1 MSWGTIK
8 AIASFALPYIL
19 GGDDSAQ
26 GQQGGGRRG
35 KTLADK
41 LRDLDVDTRTSMGF
55 ISKGPKHRV
64 QTANLGAALSPD
76 RTGPINYNRYKQ
88 YASNEYK
95 SVADVKK
102 AVDNKIIVDSRED
115 TQEVKIK
122 SSQPVQRRWTT
133 SIPME

>member
-19 GGDDSAQ
+19 DGGGSAQ

-35 KTLADK
+35 KTLAEK
-41 LRDLDVDTRTSMGF
+41 LRDYNVDTRTSMGF

-76 RTGPINYNRYKQ
+76 QTGPINFNRYKQ
-88 YASNEYK
+88 YASKKYN
-95 SVADVKK
+95 SVPDVKR
-102 AVDNKIIVDSRED
+102 AVDNKIIVDSRES
-115 TQEVKIK
+115 TTEEKMK